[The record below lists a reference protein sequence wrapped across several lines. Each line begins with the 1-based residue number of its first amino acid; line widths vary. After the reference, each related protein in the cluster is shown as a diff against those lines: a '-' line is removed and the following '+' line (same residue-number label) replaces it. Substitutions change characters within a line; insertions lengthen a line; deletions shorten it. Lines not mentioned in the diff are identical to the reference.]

1 MHYFIIPPEEIKKL
15 KKISLLLIYSLFTYW
30 LLLNGS
36 ALENWEGGWTTSILF
51 YMVGVSMFLDIS
63 DRIPDKLKTPLVEN
77 IIGFLFGFVGFT
89 VLFIGLHDMGWW
101 FHGEPSLPVDMVIPN
116 LIFQGFIV
124 SFSEEIIFRGIIFRY
139 LFQINITLAYIV
151 SSGIFAVFHFAAYGG
166 SVPLMIIAFAMGLI
180 LCYLVDR
187 FNLGVAWAFHFAYN
201 CGALGLI
208 FF

>member
-1 MHYFIIPPEEIKKL
+1 MYFIIPPEDIKKL
-15 KKISLLLIYSLFTYW
+15 KKISLLLIYALFTYW

-63 DRIPDKLKTPLVEN
+63 DKIPDKLKTPLAES

-101 FHGEPSLPVDMVIPN
+101 FQGGHPLPANQIIPT

-139 LFQINITLAYIV
+139 LYTINVPVAYIG
-151 SSGIFAVFHFAAYGG
+151 SSAIFAVFHFAAYGG
-166 SVPLMIIAFAMGLI
+166 SVALMLIAFAMGLL

-201 CGALGLI
+201 CGALYII